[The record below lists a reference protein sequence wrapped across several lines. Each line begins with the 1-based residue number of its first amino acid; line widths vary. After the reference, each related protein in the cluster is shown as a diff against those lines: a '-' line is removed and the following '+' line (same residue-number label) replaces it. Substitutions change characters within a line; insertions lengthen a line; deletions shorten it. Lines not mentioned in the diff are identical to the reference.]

1 MLEFTWAAGN
11 TVPSCSPQSR
21 SVATDDTRV
30 ATTAHPHADDRRRLL
45 STWEGSPFGIA
56 FLNADG
62 HVVDSNEAMQSI
74 TGYDA
79 DELAL
84 MPVAKYT
91 HPDDNPESVAN
102 FRRLIAGET
111 DSYRLETRLIQKDG
125 GAVWVDSFITAR
137 QEAPGAPRTAL
148 SMVQDITSRKLAE
161 LALRDQ
167 NARLSRVVETQAEI
181 AAADL
186 ELDGVSQLIAQR
198 AQELTGAD
206 GAMVSILDGEEL
218 LTAAAI
224 GNNASAARISVPLL
238 HRGRNVGSLSVAKE
252 AGVDDE
258 DCRTLELLAVLLS
271 MAVSV
276 AAEREAR
283 REQVEALARFET
295 IFERAPIGIGLVSL
309 DGKLVNTN
317 SVMRDI
323 SGRSAEELASRNVG
337 EYTVPEDV
345 DRVVELFVAMLN
357 GEHDSYRHEHRL
369 YSKDGEIVWVDSAT
383 VLLRDADGK
392 PQGAVSM
399 AQNITQRRAAEEQ
412 LRQSQKIEAIGQLT
426 AGIAH
431 DFNNLLLGMLGY
443 TELAQAEV
451 DADGQAAEYL
461 RRIESSAQRAAN
473 LTGQLLAFG
482 RRQALHPEPL
492 ELNALVSETVAM
504 LRRVLGERIELLT
517 VLDPALAAVRADAGQ
532 MQQVLLN
539 LALNA
544 RDAMPDGGTLTIR
557 TSNAE
562 VVADDL
568 RSLEL
573 EPGRYVVLSVEDQ
586 GCGMAP
592 EVSDR
597 IFDPFFT
604 TKSVGKGT
612 GLGLSSTYGIVKQS
626 GGHIEVVSEP
636 GRGSTFD
643 SYLPAVPAAALAEV
657 EPVVPEP
664 PRALSQAPEGA
675 GRRILVVEDEEVVR
689 TLLARTLERLGY
701 VVETAEEPA
710 VALPKLRE
718 RGDEFALVISDMV
731 MPNTTGAEF
740 ARQVA
745 EWKPELPFIFMSG
758 YTEDVVAQSGAAGS
772 FLQKPFTSE
781 LLASTVREALE
792 RSAKPCLDQ
801 ADARDA
807 ADLVDRGDACQ
818 RDAHAVVADRC
829 HALAHR
835 GSKDLGR

>member
-1 MLEFTWAAGN
+1 
-11 TVPSCSPQSR
+11 
-21 SVATDDTRV
+21 V
-30 ATTAHPHADDRRRLL
+30 ATTAHPHADDRNRLL
-45 STWEGSPFGIA
+45 SAWEGSPFGIA

-62 HVVDSNEAMQSI
+62 HIVDSNEAMQSI

-84 MPVAKYT
+84 MPVASYT
-91 HPDDNPESVAN
+91 HPDDNPESVAS
-102 FRRLIAGET
+102 FGRLLAGEI
-111 DSYRLETRLIQKDG
+111 DSYRLEMRLIRKDG
-125 GAVWVDSFITAR
+125 GVMWVDSFSTAR
-137 QEAPGAPRTAL
+137 YDSPGAVRTPV
-148 SMVQDITSRKLAE
+148 SMVQDITARKLAE

-181 AAADL
+181 AAKDL
-186 ELDGVSQLIAQR
+186 DLDGVSELVARR
-198 AQELTGAD
+198 ALELTAAD
-206 GAMVSILDGEEL
+206 GAAVCILDGDEL
-218 LTAAAI
+218 VTRAAI
-224 GNNASAARISVPLL
+224 GSTAPAALISVPLL
-238 HRGRNVGSLSVAKE
+238 HRGRDVGSLSVAKD
-252 AGVDDE
+252 AGVNEE

-271 MAVSV
+271 SAVSV

-283 REQVEALARFET
+283 REQVEALSRFET

-309 DGKLVNTN
+309 DGRLVNTN

-323 SGRSAEELASRNVG
+323 SGRSAEELASRDVS

-345 DRVVELFVAMLN
+345 DGVIERFVAMLR

-383 VLLRDADGK
+383 ALLRDADGK

-399 AQNITQRRAAEEQ
+399 AQNITTRRAAEEQ
-412 LRQSQKIEAIGQLT
+412 LRQSQKIDAIGQLT

-451 DADGQAAEYL
+451 DARGQAAEYL
-461 RRIESSAQRAAN
+461 RRIESSARRAAT

-482 RRQALHPEPL
+482 RRQALRPEPL

-517 VLDPALAAVRADAGQ
+517 VLDPSLDPVQADSGQ

-544 RDAMPDGGTLTIR
+544 RDAMPDGGALTIR

-562 VVADDL
+562 VGADDL

-573 EPGRYVVLSVEDQ
+573 APGRYVVLSVEDQ
-586 GCGMAP
+586 GCGMTH
-592 EVSDR
+592 EVSER

-636 GRGSTFD
+636 GRGSTFH
-643 SYLPAVPAAALAEV
+643 SYLPALPATELTEEDA
-657 EPVVPEP
+657 VVPEP
-664 PRALSQAPEGA
+664 PRALSQAPQGA

-701 VVETAEEPA
+701 AVETAEDPT
-710 VALPKLRE
+710 VALPTLRE

-731 MPNTTGAEF
+731 MPHTTGAEF
-740 ARQVA
+740 AREVA

-772 FLQKPFTSE
+772 FLQKPFTAE
-781 LLASTVREALE
+781 LLATTVREVLE
-792 RSAKPCLDQ
+792 L
-801 ADARDA
+801 
-807 ADLVDRGDACQ
+807 
-818 RDAHAVVADRC
+818 
-829 HALAHR
+829 
-835 GSKDLGR
+835 

>member
-1 MLEFTWAAGN
+1 MF
-11 TVPSCSPQSR
+11 
-21 SVATDDTRV
+21 
-30 ATTAHPHADDRRRLL
+30 
-45 STWEGSPFGIA
+45 
-56 FLNADG
+56 
-62 HVVDSNEAMQSI
+62 
-74 TGYDA
+74 
-79 DELAL
+79 
-84 MPVAKYT
+84 
-91 HPDDNPESVAN
+91 
-102 FRRLIAGET
+102 
-111 DSYRLETRLIQKDG
+111 
-125 GAVWVDSFITAR
+125 
-137 QEAPGAPRTAL
+137 
-148 SMVQDITSRKLAE
+148 QDITARKLAE
-161 LALRDQ
+161 VALRDQ
-167 NARLSRVVETQAEI
+167 NSRLSRVVETQAEI
-181 AAADL
+181 AA
-186 ELDGVSQLIAQR
+186 SRSR
-198 AQELTGAD
+198 ARRRVGARRPACA
-206 GAMVSILDGEEL
+206 GAHRRRRRHCDDPRRRRASDAAEIGS
-218 LTAAAI
+218 TAPAVRI
-224 GNNASAARISVPLL
+224 GVPLL

-252 AGVDDE
+252 AGTDE

-271 MAVSV
+271 SAVSV

-295 IFERAPIGIGLVSL
+295 IFEQAPIGIGLVSL
-309 DGKLVNTN
+309 DGRLVNTN

-345 DRVVELFVAMLN
+345 DRVVELFTAMLK

-383 VLLRDADGK
+383 ALLRDADGK

-399 AQNITQRRAAEEQ
+399 AQNITRRRAAEDQ

-451 DADGQAAEYL
+451 ETGGQAAEYL
-461 RRIESSAQRAAN
+461 RRIESSAQRAAT

-482 RRQALHPEPL
+482 RRQALNAEPL
-492 ELNALVSETVAM
+492 ELNALVTETVAM

-517 VLDPALAAVRADAGQ
+517 VLDPELAAVRADAGQ

-557 TSNAE
+557 TGNAE
-562 VVADDL
+562 VSADDL

-573 EPGRYVVLSVEDQ
+573 EPGRYVVLSVEDE
-586 GCGMAP
+586 GCGMAR

-626 GGHIEVVSEP
+626 GGHIEVASEP

-643 SYLPAVPAAALAEV
+643 SYLPALPAAALTEHQPA
-657 EPVVPEP
+657 PEQ
-664 PRALSQAPEGA
+664 PRALSLAPEGA

-701 VVETAEEPA
+701 VVETAEEPSA
-710 VALPKLRE
+710 GLPILRE

-731 MPNTTGAEF
+731 MPNSTGAEF
-740 ARQVA
+740 AREVA

-772 FLQKPFTSE
+772 FLQKPFTSAA
-781 LLASTVREALE
+781 LASTVREALE
-792 RSAKPCLDQ
+792 RSA
-801 ADARDA
+801 
-807 ADLVDRGDACQ
+807 
-818 RDAHAVVADRC
+818 
-829 HALAHR
+829 
-835 GSKDLGR
+835 